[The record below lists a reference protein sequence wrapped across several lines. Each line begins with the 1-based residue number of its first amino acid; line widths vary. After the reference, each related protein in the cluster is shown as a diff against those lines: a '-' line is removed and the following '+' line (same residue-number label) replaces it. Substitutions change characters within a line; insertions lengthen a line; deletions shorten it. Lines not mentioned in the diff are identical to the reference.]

1 MINEVKEK
9 VVLIAGSSSGI
20 GRAIALGLANEGAN
34 IIDNYNHRRKSANEV
49 VENIKR
55 LGRKSIVIK
64 ADVSKINE
72 VNNSVNKT

>member
-1 MINEVKEK
+1 MRLKERL
-9 VVLIAGSSSGI
+9 VLVAGISSVI
-20 GRAIALGLANEGAN
+20 GKPVALGLANESAN
-34 IIDNYNHRRKSANEV
+34 IIVNYNHRRKSANEV

-55 LGRKSIVIK
+55 LGIKSIAIK

>member
-1 MINEVKEK
+1 MRLKEK
-9 VVLIAGSSSGI
+9 VVLIAVSSSGI

-34 IIDNYNHRRKSANEV
+34 IIVNYNHRRKSANEV

-55 LGRKSIVIK
+55 LGRKSIAIK

>member
-1 MINEVKEK
+1 MRLKEK

-34 IIDNYNHRRKSANEV
+34 IIVNYNHRRKSANEV